1 MRVLIITTA
10 AALVLAGCAS
20 RKVELPKTQLPAKPA
35 SSFEK
40 PERLSD
46 LEAQECKK
54 TGPEAKNVCRKVEKN
69 AEIAEDQQQFVD
81 RLYETL
87 DGK

>member
-1 MRVLIITTA
+1 MRILLVTVS
-10 AALVLAGCAS
+10 ALALAGCAS
-20 RKVELPKTQLPAKPA
+20 KKVELPKTQLPAKPA

-40 PERLSD
+40 VERLSD
-46 LEAQECKK
+46 NEASECKK

-69 AEIAEDQQQFVD
+69 AEIAEDQQKFVD
-81 RLYETL
+81 RLYETH